1 MMQSAQSVRRGE
13 GAHTSL
19 PSYQR
24 NFVYPLSAAMAA
36 AGLIMVT
43 LLVWLTVQSDAQEA
57 TRETELA
64 QLVISNRLDFMVRNQ
79 SDYATWD
86 DAVAKLVLSM
96 DGDWADD
103 NIGPYL
109 FHTQGYEHSFVI
121 DAHDRTIYASD
132 RTHQAK
138 LDPFT
143 LMGPALRKAIAEL
156 RAKPVG
162 EDHRRRG
169 LIRIGDQ
176 PAVFSIAA
184 IIPDPGKV
192 KLPAGP
198 ASYLLFIDVLT
209 PDQIATLGA
218 DRRLADMRFLPS
230 RASAESG
237 LGRVELKGY
246 DGAFIG
252 DLVWTPQLPGTAL
265 RDIALPILLLIML
278 GLALI
283 GIRILRHC
291 RRAIEQT
298 EAAMLRSAAD
308 ANEARDALDALTLA
322 RADAANADVA
332 ARERLETTVD
342 EVRRE
347 NAELNDRLRAARQ
360 AALIDAKAR
369 LEQRL
374 GPAIETIR
382 HQGRVLGTASKRVRE
397 QAGGLQELVTVAT
410 SAAAQ
415 TDQHVTELVP
425 KAAAIAEAGQDIQHT
440 TGFSLSEV
448 KRASCDGQ
456 QVGASVTAL
465 ARALGEIET
474 VVDAIDRVSKQTNL
488 LALNASIEAA
498 RSGSAGAGFSVVANE
513 VKALANH
520 TAELTHQV
528 AGQLDLLRTQT
539 ITTSTAVDTIMAAL
553 GRTEAAS
560 GVIATAVHR
569 QVDGVL
575 MIRDAIEA
583 VADESRATAAAV
595 TSASSAIAIGH
606 AAADQM
612 DAAVVDLSSTM
623 SELADDIHC
632 FLRQLEVA

>member
-1 MMQSAQSVRRGE
+1 
-13 GAHTSL
+13 
-19 PSYQR
+19 
-24 NFVYPLSAAMAA
+24 MAA

-43 LLVWLTVQSDAQEA
+43 LLIWLTVQSDAQEA

-96 DGDWADD
+96 DGEWADD

-132 RTHQAK
+132 RNHQAK

-156 RAKPVG
+156 REKPVG

-218 DRRLADMRFLPS
+218 DRRLANMRFLPFH
-230 RASAESG
+230 ASAESG

-252 DLVWTPQLPGTAL
+252 DLVWTPQHPGTAL
-265 RDIALPILLLIML
+265 RDIALPILLFIML

-283 GIRILRHC
+283 GVRILRHC

-322 RADAANADVA
+322 RADAANADAA
-332 ARERLETTVD
+332 ARVRLETTVD

-415 TDQHVTELVP
+415 TDQHMTELVP

-440 TGFSLSEV
+440 TGFALSEV
-448 KRASCDGQ
+448 KRASCDGR
-456 QVGASVTAL
+456 QVGTSVTAL

-498 RSGSAGAGFSVVANE
+498 RSGPAGAGFAVVANE

-520 TAELTHQV
+520 TAALTHQV
-528 AGQLDLLRTQT
+528 ARQLDLLRTQT
-539 ITTSTAVDTIMAAL
+539 ITTSTAVDTIVAAL

-575 MIRDAIEA
+575 MIRSSIEA

-612 DAAVVDLSSTM
+612 DAAVVDLSSTL
-623 SELADDIHC
+623 SDLGDDIQR
-632 FLRQLEVA
+632 FLCQLEVA

>member
-1 MMQSAQSVRRGE
+1 
-13 GAHTSL
+13 
-19 PSYQR
+19 
-24 NFVYPLSAAMAA
+24 MAA
-36 AGLIMVT
+36 AGLIMVS

-96 DGDWADD
+96 DGEWADD

-132 RTHQAK
+132 RNHQAK

-143 LMGPALRKAIAEL
+143 LMGPTLRKAIAEL
-156 RAKPVG
+156 RTKAVG

-230 RASAESG
+230 HAAAKSG

-252 DLVWTPQLPGTAL
+252 DLVWTPQRPGTAL

-283 GIRILRHC
+283 GVRILRHC

-308 ANEARDALDALTLA
+308 AKEARDALDALTLA
-322 RADAANADVA
+322 RADAANADAA
-332 ARERLETTVD
+332 ARVRLETTVD

-382 HQGRVLGTASKRVRE
+382 HQGRVLGIASKRVRE

-415 TDQHVTELVP
+415 TDQHMTELVP

-440 TGFSLSEV
+440 TGFALSEV

-456 QVGASVTAL
+456 QVGASVAAL

-498 RSGSAGAGFSVVANE
+498 RSGRAGAGFAVVANE

-539 ITTSTAVDTIMAAL
+539 VTTSAAVDTIVAAL

-575 MIRDAIEA
+575 MIRGGIEA

-623 SELADDIHC
+623 SDLADDINR

>member
-1 MMQSAQSVRRGE
+1 
-13 GAHTSL
+13 
-19 PSYQR
+19 
-24 NFVYPLSAAMAA
+24 
-36 AGLIMVT
+36 MVT

-57 TRETELA
+57 VRETELA

-96 DGDWADD
+96 DSEWAND

-132 RTHQAK
+132 RDHQAK
-138 LDPFT
+138 LDPFA

-156 RAKPVG
+156 RAKPTG

-192 KLPAGP
+192 KLPTGP

-209 PDQIATLGA
+209 PDQITTLGA

-230 RASAESG
+230 RASADSS
-237 LGRVELKGY
+237 LGRVKLRGY

-265 RDIALPILLLIML
+265 RDIVLPILLFIMVAL
-278 GLALI
+278 VLI
-283 GIRILRHC
+283 GVRILRHC

-298 EAAMLRSAAD
+298 NAAMLRSAAD
-308 ANEARDALDALTLA
+308 EKEARDALDALTLA
-322 RADAANADVA
+322 RADAANADAA
-332 ARERLETTVD
+332 ARVRLETTVD
-342 EVRRE
+342 EVRHE

-360 AALIDAKAR
+360 AALIDAKTR

-374 GPAIETIR
+374 GPAIKTIR

-415 TDQHVTELVP
+415 TDQHMTELVP
-425 KAAAIAEAGQDIQHT
+425 KAVAFAEAGYNIQHE
-440 TGFSLSEV
+440 TGIALNEV

-465 ARALGEIET
+465 AKALGEIET

-498 RSGSAGAGFSVVANE
+498 RSGPAGAGFAVVANE

-520 TAELTHQV
+520 TAELTRQV

-539 ITTSTAVDTIMAAL
+539 VTTSTAVDTIVAAL

-575 MIRDAIEA
+575 MIRGGIEA

-612 DAAVVDLSSTM
+612 EAAVADLSSTL
-623 SELADDIHC
+623 SDLGDDING

>member
-1 MMQSAQSVRRGE
+1 
-13 GAHTSL
+13 
-19 PSYQR
+19 
-24 NFVYPLSAAMAA
+24 MAA
-36 AGLIMVT
+36 AGIIMLALLI
-43 LLVWLTVQSDAQEA
+43 WLTVQSNTQEA
-57 TRETELA
+57 VRETELA

-96 DGDWADD
+96 DGDWAND

-121 DAHDRTIYASD
+121 NARDQTTYASD
-132 RTHQAK
+132 RDHQAS
-138 LDPFT
+138 LDPFA

-156 RAKPVG
+156 RTKPTG

-169 LIRIGDQ
+169 LIRIGNQ

-209 PDQIATLGA
+209 PDQIATLGG
-218 DRRLADMRFLPS
+218 DRRLANMRFLPS
-230 RASAESG
+230 RVPAESD

-252 DLVWTPQLPGTAL
+252 NLVWTPQLPGTVL
-265 RDIALPILLLIML
+265 RDIVLPILLFIML
-278 GLALI
+278 MLILI
-283 GIRILRHC
+283 GVRILRHC

-298 EAAMLRSAAD
+298 NAAMLRSAAD
-308 ANEARDALDALTLA
+308 ANEAREALDALTLA
-322 RADAANADVA
+322 RADAASADAA
-332 ARERLETTVD
+332 ARVRLETTVE
-342 EVRRE
+342 EVRRD
-347 NAELNDRLRAARQ
+347 NGELNERLRAARQ
-360 AALIDAKAR
+360 AALIDARTR

-374 GPAIETIR
+374 GPAIKTIR
-382 HQGRVLGTASKRVRE
+382 HQGRVLGTASKRVRD

-415 TDQHVTELVP
+415 TDQHMTELVP
-425 KAAAIAEAGQDIQHT
+425 KAVAFAEAGQDIQHK
-440 TGFSLSEV
+440 TGFALSEV

-498 RSGSAGAGFSVVANE
+498 RSGPAGAGFAVVANE
-513 VKALANH
+513 VKALATH
-520 TAELTHQV
+520 TAELTRQV
-528 AGQLDLLRTQT
+528 AGQLDLLRAQT
-539 ITTSTAVDTIMAAL
+539 VTTSTAVDTIVAAL

-575 MIRDAIEA
+575 MIRGGIEA

-606 AAADQM
+606 AAADEM
-612 DAAVVDLSSTM
+612 EAAVADLSSTL
-623 SELADDIHC
+623 SDLGDDING
-632 FLRQLEVA
+632 FLRQLEAA

>member
-1 MMQSAQSVRRGE
+1 MRSARRDRQKPE
-13 GAHTSL
+13 NDAPL
-19 PSYQR
+19 PSYR
-24 NFVYPLSAAMAA
+24 RHFVYPLCAAMAA
-36 AGLIMVT
+36 AGIIMLALLI
-43 LLVWLTVQSDAQEA
+43 WLTVQSNTQEA
-57 TRETELA
+57 VRETELA

-96 DGDWADD
+96 HGEWAND

-121 DAHDRTIYASD
+121 NARDQTTYASNRD
-132 RTHQAK
+132 HQAR
-138 LDPFT
+138 LDPFA
-143 LMGPALRKAIAEL
+143 LMGPYLRKAIAEL
-156 RAKPVG
+156 RTKPTG

-169 LIRIGDQ
+169 LIRIGNQ

-218 DRRLADMRFLPS
+218 DRRLANMRFLPS
-230 RASAESG
+230 RVPAESD

-252 DLVWTPQLPGTAL
+252 NLVWTPQLPGTAL
-265 RDIALPILLLIML
+265 RDIVLPILLFIML
-278 GLALI
+278 MLILI
-283 GIRILRHC
+283 GVRILRHC

-298 EAAMLRSAAD
+298 NAAMLRSAAD
-308 ANEARDALDALTLA
+308 ANEAREALNALTLA
-322 RADAANADVA
+322 RADAASADAA
-332 ARERLETTVD
+332 ARVRLETTVE
-342 EVRRE
+342 EVRRD
-347 NAELNDRLRAARQ
+347 NGQLNERLRAARQ
-360 AALIDAKAR
+360 AALIDARTR

-374 GPAIETIR
+374 GPAIKTIR
-382 HQGRVLGTASKRVRE
+382 HQGRVLGTASKRVRD

-415 TDQHVTELVP
+415 TDQHMTELVP
-425 KAAAIAEAGQDIQHT
+425 KAVAFAEAGQDIQHK
-440 TGFSLSEV
+440 TGFALSEV
-448 KRASCDGQ
+448 KRASSDGQ

-465 ARALGEIET
+465 ARALSEIET

-498 RSGSAGAGFSVVANE
+498 RSGPAGAGFAVVANE
-513 VKALANH
+513 VKALATH
-520 TAELTHQV
+520 TAELTRQV
-528 AGQLDLLRTQT
+528 AGQLDLLRAQT
-539 ITTSTAVDTIMAAL
+539 VTTSTAVDTIVAAL

-575 MIRDAIEA
+575 MIRGGIEA
-583 VADESRATAAAV
+583 VADESRATAATV

-606 AAADQM
+606 AAADEM
-612 DAAVVDLSSTM
+612 EAAVADLSSTL
-623 SELADDIHC
+623 SDLGDDING
-632 FLRQLEVA
+632 FLRQLEAA